1 VLSGTQRLGPQAFGA
16 KIHRDIEE
24 RTRRRV
30 SINSIYGTLARLESR
45 GLLRVREVAT
55 QSGAPGRPRR
65 LVELT
70 AAGWR
75 ALRSAR
81 LDLARMLGLVRE
93 VISNA
98 NPAN

>member
-1 VLSGTQRLGPQAFGA
+1 
-16 KIHRDIEE
+16 
-24 RTRRRV
+24 
-30 SINSIYGTLARLESR
+30 
-45 GLLRVREVAT
+45 
-55 QSGAPGRPRR
+55 
-65 LVELT
+65 VELT